1 MTQAFTSEIFSST
14 YRDDFKDSDNYHRVL
29 FNSGRALQARELT
42 QLQTII
48 QTELGRLGKHIFK
61 EGAAVNPGGVTVNQ
75 NYEFIKL
82 NTTTNALPATITD
95 LVGVEFTSSGSISF
109 RVLEVVA
116 AEGSDPAT
124 LYVAY
129 TNTSSGT
136 SGTSPIRVAPGDEL
150 TSTSFTLT
158 AQATNTVSNPAVGVG
173 TKASIHGGD
182 FFAQQH
188 FVFAKEQ
195 SKIISKY
202 TSNPTK
208 NLGFK
213 VVQDIVTSSDKAA
226 LFDNQGATPN
236 VSSPGADRYRI
247 SLTIATDDEVDSD
260 ENFIE
265 VAKIVDGIVTSQVT
279 AVDNYNEID
288 NVLARRTKEESG
300 DYIVKP
306 FELTF
311 DTNDSDNTKLDFV
324 LSSGT
329 AYVDGYRAATTGDT
343 IITIPKP
350 RTTESQNNQVVA
362 ANYGSYVIVSG
373 NKGLPNINTFQ
384 KMNLRSAVNHGGST
398 IGEAR
403 VRHVEEDGANYRLYL
418 FEIQMN
424 AGQNFA
430 DVKSIGDSITDYH
443 NLVLENSKAVLKDAA
458 NSSLLFDLP
467 TTRPQSLSD
476 ISLTV
481 QRRFNTTTNASGQAT
496 ISLSSTGETFADT
509 NLWVMG
515 AADSAIDTT
524 ATVTGSGTQSA
535 SISNAGLN
543 QSSFEVLA
551 YVNKS
556 AGVVRTKTLT
566 DRTQTITPD
575 SDGNVTF
582 DKPDI
587 YSVSV
592 IKDTDSDG
600 DSVSPIYELDN
611 GQRDDLYGLGKLNLI
626 AGNTAPSSVYVKYKY
641 FDHGAGGD
649 FFAVNSYTGQV
660 DYEDIPSFTKAD
672 GQEINLR
679 NVLDFRPVVNGSGT
693 FGSGAVIN
701 EIPRPTDLINFDV
714 NYYQGL
720 SAKVVI
726 DHNSDIRVVRGQA
739 AINSKLPKSPEN
751 SMDLFNVKLNPYVL
765 DDNDLKSEQL
775 TYRRFTMADIGR
787 LEKRLS
793 SLEETTALTLLEL
806 ETSQMDVFDSAGLN
820 RSKTGF
826 FVDNF
831 KDQRRSFVASLDYR
845 AAIDPSRKQ
854 LRPTFTNR
862 NTKLFY
868 DSDHTDNSNVII
880 KGDNIYLKYDE
891 KLYLENPHMT
901 GTENVNPFAVVQKHG
916 FMELS
921 PQSDEWF
928 ETEFVEPIVIDG
940 GFEQGNINGQIWD
953 DWSFDWSGARNIE
966 IGDELGD
973 RLAGATQQDT
983 ANAVREGNTTTT
995 PQFRNDQ
1002 AVKVSGL
1009 RTKTE
1014 FIDEE
1019 GVEVNRTF
1027 IKHMRSRKVFF
1038 KAQGLKPNTRHFP
1051 FFANKD
1057 VSSWVKQETFRRIS
1071 TLDSDYSS
1079 GYNNLTQ
1086 HPDAPTT
1093 TLLTNAN
1100 GDLEGSFFLPCTDD
1114 IKFKAGDRSF
1124 TLIDISANNE
1134 EDCTSI
1140 ATAKYYAQG
1149 ITIHRQ
1155 QTVLS
1160 TRIVDLEVTTERVDL
1175 DPLVETRRRGK
1186 DPLAQSFMV
1195 TERTGVFITSVEVK
1209 FSSKPAAGGVPVV
1222 AQLRPM
1228 VNGVPSARAIIPG
1241 STVFKSPSAITTSTD
1256 GSVATTFTFDE
1267 PCYLNPDEEYCIVLL
1282 SDSNEY
1288 NVYVAEA
1295 GEFILGSTEKKLTKQ
1310 ATLGSLFKSQNGMT
1324 WEPDQTKDM
1333 TFKLNRA
1340 EFQTS
1345 GTAILENSR
1354 PAEVNLTNT
1363 IKTQTSDPDKVEI
1376 TCRDHGFVVGDDVRI
1391 TGASAVGGIAAN
1403 NINGVREVT
1412 SVDAD
1417 HFTFNAG
1424 ANASSATTGGGSFK
1438 VERQNMF
1445 EVMMIKAENILPIAT
1460 NVAISGKLTS
1470 GKSVGGSETAYQKET
1485 AYRPYPINE
1494 NIYFTVPKLL
1504 ASKRNETA
1512 SLGGARSSTFKVD
1525 LTSGSDFVS
1534 PVVDMQRTSVSTIH
1548 NRVDNN
1554 NALNSVVETNA
1565 RGGST
1570 LAKHLTAP
1578 ITLAEKAKGLKIM
1591 LSANKPS
1598 TASFDVYYRTNS
1610 AGFLLDQDFVEIAPE
1625 TTMPSDDNPTIYRD
1639 YRFLPGGIGGNLNDF
1654 DQFQVKIVMKST
1666 NNAKVPK
1673 FGDLRVIAL
1682 TV

>member
-1 MTQAFTSEIFSST
+1 MPQTFTSEIFSST

-42 QLQTII
+42 QMQTII

-82 NTTTNALPATITD
+82 NTNVHQLPATITD
-95 LVGVEFTSSGSISF
+95 VVGVEFTSSGSISF
-109 RVLEVVA
+109 RVLEVIA
-116 AEGSDPAT
+116 ATGSDPAT

-136 SGTSPIRVAPGDEL
+136 AGATPIRVAPGDEL
-150 TSTSFTLT
+150 TSTAFTLT
-158 AQATNTVSNPAVGVG
+158 TQTTNTVSNPAIGVG

-213 VVQDIVTSSDKAA
+213 VTQDVVTSSDNSA

-236 VSSPGADRYRI
+236 TSSPGADRYRI
-247 SLTIATDDEVDSD
+247 ALTIATDDEINSD

-265 VAKIVDGIVTSQVT
+265 VAKVVDGVVTSQVT
-279 AVDNYNEID
+279 AVDSYNEID

-306 FELTF
+306 FELNF
-311 DTNDSDNTKLDFV
+311 ETNDSDNTKLDFI

-329 AYVDGYRAATTGDT
+329 AYVDGYRASTTGDT
-343 IITIPKP
+343 IITVPKP
-350 RTTESQNNQVVA
+350 RSTETENNQVVA
-362 ANYGSYVIVSG
+362 ANFGSYILVNG
-373 NKGLPNINTFQ
+373 NKGLPQINSFQ
-384 KMNLRSAVNHGGST
+384 QMNLKNNTGHTGTT
-398 IGEAR
+398 IGQAR
-403 VRHVEEDGANYRLYL
+403 VRSVEEDGANFRLYL
-418 FEIQMN
+418 FEIAMN
-424 AGQNFA
+424 SGQNFA
-430 DVKSIGDSITDYH
+430 DVKSIGDSTSDFH
-443 NLVLENSKAVLKDAA
+443 NLVLENSKAVIKDAA
-458 NSSLLFDLP
+458 NSNLLFELP
-467 TTRPQSLSD
+467 TNRPQSLSD

-509 NLWVMG
+509 TSWILG
-515 AADSAIDTT
+515 ASDSAIDTT
-524 ATVTGSGTQSA
+524 AQVSGAGTQSA
-535 SISNAGLN
+535 SITQAGLS

-566 DRTQTITPD
+566 SRTETVTPD
-575 SDGNVTF
+575 ASGNCTL
-582 DKPDI
+582 DKPDLFA
-587 YSVSV
+587 VTA
-592 IKDTDSDG
+592 IKDTNTNG
-600 DSVSPIYELDN
+600 DDISAIYEVDN
-611 GQRDDLYGLGKLNLI
+611 GQRDDFYGLAKLNII
-626 AGNTAPSSVYVKYKY
+626 AGNTAPSTVFVQYQY

-660 DYEDIPSFTKAD
+660 DYENIPNFTKSD
-672 GQEINLR
+672 GTLVNLR
-679 NVLDFRPVVNGSGT
+679 NVLDFRPVVASNGA

-701 EIPRPTDLINFDV
+701 ELPRPTDLITFDV
-714 NYYQGL
+714 NYYQGQA
-720 SAKVVI
+720 AKVVI
-726 DHNSDIRVVRGQA
+726 DHDSKIRVISGQKS
-739 AINSKLPKSPEN
+739 ITPKLPKSPEN
-751 SMDLFNVKLNPYVL
+751 TMDLFNVKLNPYVL
-765 DDNDLKSEQL
+765 DETDLKSEQL

-787 LEKRLS
+787 LEKRVS
-793 SLEETTALTLLEL
+793 NLEEVTALTLLEL
-806 ETSQMDVFDSAGLN
+806 ETSQMDVFDSAGLS

-831 KDQRRSFVASLDYR
+831 KDQSRAFTASNDYR
-845 AAIDPSRKQ
+845 AAIDPSRRQ
-854 LRPTFTNR
+854 LRPTFSNR
-862 NTKLFY
+862 NTSLFF
-868 DSDHTDNSNVII
+868 DASNAGNSNVIL
-880 KGDNIYLKYDE
+880 KGDNLYLDYTE
-891 KLYLENPHMT
+891 KTYLENPYMT

-940 GFEQGNINGQIWD
+940 GFAQGRVNGQIWD
-953 DWSFDWSGARNIE
+953 DWSFDWSGARNIT
-966 IGDELGD
+966 IDDQLGD
-973 RLAGATQQDT
+973 TNTGSTQSG
-983 ANAVREGNTTTT
+983 NAIREGNTTTT
-995 PQFRNDQ
+995 PQFRDDQ
-1002 AVKVSGL
+1002 AVKVTGL

-1027 IKHMRSRKVFF
+1027 IKHMRSRKIFF
-1038 KAQGLKPNTRHFP
+1038 RAQGLKPNTRHFP
-1051 FFANKD
+1051 FFANKS
-1057 VSSWVKQETFRRIS
+1057 VASFVKQETFRRIS
-1071 TLDSDYSS
+1071 TLDSDYST
-1079 GYNNLTQ
+1079 GYNKITQ
-1086 HPDAPTT
+1086 HPDAPST
-1093 TLLTNAN
+1093 TLVTDAN
-1100 GDLEGSFFLPCTDD
+1100 GKLEGSFFLPCTNNV
-1114 IKFKAGDRSF
+1114 KFKAGDRTF
-1124 TLIDISANNE
+1124 TLIDISINDE
-1134 EDCTSI
+1134 EGCTSI
-1140 ATAKYYAQG
+1140 ASAKYYAQG

-1160 TRIVDLEVTTERVDL
+1160 TRLVDLEVTTERVDL
-1175 DPLVETRRRGK
+1175 DPLVEVRRRGK

-1209 FSSKPAAGGVPVV
+1209 FASRPGSGGPPVV

-1228 VNGVPSARAIIPG
+1228 VNGIPSAGAIVPG
-1241 STVFKSPSAITTSTD
+1241 STVFKPRSAITTSNN
-1256 GSVATTFTFDE
+1256 GSVSTTFTFEE

-1288 NVYVAEA
+1288 EVYVAEA
-1295 GEFILGSTEKKLTKQ
+1295 GEFILGSTEKRLTKQ

-1340 EFQTS
+1340 EFDTS

-1354 PAEVNLTNT
+1354 PNKVNLSNT
-1363 IKTQTSDPDKVEI
+1363 IKTQTSDPNRVAI
-1376 TCRDHGFVVGDDVRI
+1376 FCRDHGFIVGDDVKI
-1391 TGASAVGGIAAN
+1391 AGASSVGGIAAN
-1403 NINGVREVT
+1403 KINGVRT
-1412 SVDAD
+1412 ITHVDAD
-1417 HFTFNAG
+1417 RFDFNAG
-1424 ANASSATTGGGSFK
+1424 ANASTATTGGGDFT
-1438 VERQNMF
+1438 VDRQNMF
-1445 EVMMIKAENILPIAT
+1445 EVMMIKAENILPVAT

-1470 GKSVGGSETAYQKET
+1470 GKSTGGSETAYQKET
-1485 AYRPYPINE
+1485 VYRPYPINE
-1494 NIYFTVPKLL
+1494 NIYFSVPKLL
-1504 ASKRNETA
+1504 ATERNETGN
-1512 SLGGARSSTFKVD
+1512 LGGARSSTFKVE
-1525 LTSGSDFVS
+1525 LTAGSNFVS
-1534 PVVDMQRTSVSTIH
+1534 PVVDLQRTSLTTIR
-1548 NRVDNN
+1548 NRVDTN
-1554 NALNSVVETNA
+1554 NALNQVAETNA

-1570 LAKHLTAP
+1570 QAKHLTTP
-1578 ITLAEKAKGLKIM
+1578 VTLAEKAKGLKIM

-1610 AGFLLDQDFVEIAPE
+1610 SGFLLDQDFTLIAPE
-1625 TTMPSDDNPTIYRD
+1625 TTMPSDDNPAVYRD

-1673 FGDLRVIAL
+1673 FGDLRIIAMS
-1682 TV
+1682 V